1 MVWCSVV
8 HGVVLCGVVWYGM
21 VLYGMAYGRV
31 WYGVVWYGRYG
42 RYGMVWYGM
51 VWYGMVCYG
60 MVRYGMV
67 WYGMVWYNN
76 SSKIMSPSYFR
87 SFHQNIQH
95 NKYIRNQYGLAS
107 NQHCSGIGL
116 LGKNELKQKYI
127 TITCPLSFE
136 ARFQFHDTQ

>member
-1 MVWCSVV
+1 MVSYRMVW
-8 HGVVLCGVVWYGM
+8 HM
-21 VLYGMAYGRV
+21 V
-31 WYGVVWYGRYG
+31 WYGVVLYGR
-42 RYGMVWYGM
+42 
-51 VWYGMVCYG
+51 
-60 MVRYGMV
+60 
-67 WYGMVWYNN
+67 YGMVWYNN

-116 LGKNELKQKYI
+116 LGNNELKQKYI